1 MQELE
6 LALTKIHLSFDLWTS
21 PNRHAMMAII
31 AHFIDNHKRQQTRLL
46 ALRRQLGAHS
56 GENLAVTLVDVV
68 SSWGIVNKV
77 GTVICDNASNNDSC
91 LRAFYLQ
98 LDPSMELKDIKAR
111 RMRCY
116 GHILNLVARAFLFG
130 KDADSFE
137 LQSEAHELLGQQ
149 EADLHHW
156 RQQGPIGK
164 LHNIIKFI
172 RASPQRSERFKKR
185 AQETETEEYRLYEE
199 STAELELIQNNETR
213 WNSTYL
219 MIQRAF
225 TKRAEITA
233 YFIELE
239 HNPTDHD
246 HLAAEDNLT
255 IDDWRLLGEIMHLLK
270 PLYDQTMRTQGW
282 GRGDGHGRL
291 WEVMTGIEYL
301 LEHLEDWKTFYD
313 EATTETAAQAAS
325 QVVPGPLSPPL
336 SQQVLL
342 PPSTPST
349 QVSARS
355 VRAHQLPA
363 QLNGC
368 EVNTL
373 LRGSRSHQ
381 QRHQQAR
388 DQFNEAALPEHTRGD
403 FTTSLRHSARTT
415 SSRDALSADHR
426 TYFRASINNA
436 WSKLDSYYAK
446 LGDSPLFA
454 AAIILHPRFSLAYL
468 ENNWN
473 SDMQLGWAREAQRG
487 LRDYYNRWY
496 RDAVIPEETQQVQN
510 HQEATYEESEYTQWI
525 NSRRATA
532 DDAGN
537 ELDRYYRLEPQN
549 THNVIQ
555 WWIDHQAAFPTLSRL
570 ALDIFA
576 IPAMATDCE
585 RAFSLAKLSLTSQ
598 RQRMSPD
605 TLEALQCLKNW
616 SRHGNLGLGGVF
628 LKPVE

>member
-1 MQELE
+1 MADEADVLAVLHLQQDASMKRPRLEQSTITKSKVQSIRELTVGLIVDADLPFSIFDNRYFKELLHQFDAQLADQVPCGKITQRNDLHKLYQAKKVVIMQELE
-6 LALTKIHLSFDLWTS
+6 LVLTKIHLSFDLWTS

-31 AHFIDNHKRQQTRLL
+31 AHFIDNHKRQQTLLL

-137 LQSEAHELLGQQ
+137 LQSEAHKLLSQQ
-149 EADLHHW
+149 EADLYHW

-373 LRGSRSHQ
+373 LRGSRSH
-381 QRHQQAR
+381 
-388 DQFNEAALPEHTRGD
+388 
-403 FTTSLRHSARTT
+403 
-415 SSRDALSADHR
+415 
-426 TYFRASINNA
+426 
-436 WSKLDSYYAK
+436 
-446 LGDSPLFA
+446 
-454 AAIILHPRFSLAYL
+454 
-468 ENNWN
+468 
-473 SDMQLGWAREAQRG
+473 
-487 LRDYYNRWY
+487 
-496 RDAVIPEETQQVQN
+496 
-510 HQEATYEESEYTQWI
+510 
-525 NSRRATA
+525 
-532 DDAGN
+532 
-537 ELDRYYRLEPQN
+537 
-549 THNVIQ
+549 
-555 WWIDHQAAFPTLSRL
+555 
-570 ALDIFA
+570 
-576 IPAMATDCE
+576 
-585 RAFSLAKLSLTSQ
+585 
-598 RQRMSPD
+598 
-605 TLEALQCLKNW
+605 
-616 SRHGNLGLGGVF
+616 
-628 LKPVE
+628 